1 MSDEVV
7 IRPLLPADVPGAETI
22 NRRAIDTGAPRDT
35 AEETGGVPSV
45 RGRARIAHLQGT
57 DPDGAWVAERHGRIV
72 GIALALVREGVWGLS
87 LFGVD
92 GEHHGRGIGR
102 RLLAPAL
109 AYGAGTRA
117 GIICAGEHPAAMR
130 MYARAGFLVLPC
142 VSAAGIVE
150 RHALPGGLRARPGTL
165 DDPRDLGLC
174 AAASRAVR
182 GAAHT
187 VDLPALLAAGDELL
201 VADDGGFAV
210 HHEGSCVL
218 LAAGDEATARDLL
231 WSALAA
237 GPPGATV
244 DVGFVTA
251 GNDWAV
257 DVALRA
263 GLALSVSGPVFV
275 RGDPGPLA
283 PYLPSGTFL

>member
-1 MSDEVV
+1 MRDDVV
-7 IRPLLPADVPGAETI
+7 IRPLLPADVPGAEAI
-22 NRRAIDTGAPRDT
+22 NRRAVDTSAPYDT
-35 AEETGGVPSV
+35 AQDAGGVPRA

-57 DPDGAWVAERHGRIV
+57 DPGGAWVAERHGRIV

-109 AYGAGTRA
+109 AYGAPARA
-117 GIICAGEHPAAMR
+117 GIVCSGEHPAAMR
-130 MYARAGFLVLPC
+130 MYALAGFRLRPC
-142 VSAAGIVE
+142 VSAAGIVD
-150 RHALPGGLRARPGTL
+150 RRARPGGLRARPGAL
-165 DDPRDLGLC
+165 DDQGDLRLC
-174 AAASRAVR
+174 TAASRAVR
-182 GAAHT
+182 GASHG

-201 VADDGGFAV
+201 VADDGGFVV
-210 HHEGSCVL
+210 HREGSPVL

-237 GPPGATV
+237 GPPGGTV

-275 RGDPGPLA
+275 RGAPGPLA
-283 PYLPSGTFL
+283 PYLPSGMFL

>member
-1 MSDEVV
+1 M
-7 IRPLLPADVPGAETI
+7 ADL
-22 NRRAIDTGAPRDT
+22 D
-35 AEETGGVPSV
+35 
-45 RGRARIAHLQGT
+45 
-57 DPDGAWVAERHGRIV
+57 GRIV
-72 GIALALVREGVWGLS
+72 GIALALRREGVWGLS
-87 LFGVD
+87 LFGID

-109 AYGAGTRA
+109 AYEAGSRA
-117 GIICAGEHPAAMR
+117 QIICASVHPAAMR
-130 MYARAGFLVLPC
+130 LYARAGFRVLPC

-150 RHALPGGLRARPGTL
+150 RHTLPGGLRARPGAL
-165 DDPRDLGLC
+165 DDPGDLGLC
-174 AAASRAVR
+174 VAASRTVR
-182 GAAHT
+182 GASHGI
-187 VDLPALLAAGDELL
+187 DLPALLAAGAELL
-201 VADDGGFAV
+201 VSDDGGFAV
-210 HHEGSCVL
+210 HRDGSCVL

-244 DVGFVTA
+244 AVGFVTA

-257 DVALRA
+257 DVALGA

-283 PYLPSGTFL
+283 PYLPSGMFL